1 MSSRLV
7 VVVVRPGP
15 GSCAALPGARA
26 PAAAP
31 AGAQLA
37 EGGEDPAATADRAVK
52 LQAVHT

>member
-1 MSSRLV
+1 MRGA
-7 VVVVRPGP
+7 PGRT
-15 GSCAALPGARA
+15 RA